1 MIYKKGNELKI
12 GIAGEY
18 FAMYYFTVNG
28 FDVAKTEQGSQ
39 SDIFLDIKHKILR
52 IQVKTTLNYTKID
65 SYNVCR
71 FSNRHGKSNR
81 RAIYEYIDIFCY
93 VCLATQEIAFI
104 EAKNIPQ
111 CIEFYSN
118 NEKNN
123 TNRYSTGLKIDEA
136 IKHYKENKNIS
147 PTLLSKMFNV
157 PVSSIRSRIKKGTIL
172 TNELENLPKTF
183 NDYGIDNLKKIIN
196 KYEK

>member
-18 FAMYYFTVNG
+18 FAMYYFTING
-28 FDVAKTEQGSQ
+28 FDVARTEQGSQ
-39 SDIFLDIKHKILR
+39 SDIFLDIGSTVLR
-52 IQVKTTLNYTKID
+52 IQVKTTLDYTKID

-71 FSNRHGKSNR
+71 FSNRYGKAQK
-81 RAIYEYIDIFCY
+81 RAHYQHIDIFCY

-123 TNRYSTGLKIDEA
+123 TIRYATGLKIDEA
-136 IKHYKENKNIS
+136 IKYYKENKNTS

-157 PVSSIRSRIKKGTIL
+157 SVSSIRSRIAKGGLL
-172 TNELENLPKTF
+172 TNELDNLPKTF
-183 NDYGIDNLKKIIN
+183 NDYGIENLIKIIK
-196 KYEK
+196 KYDK